1 MLERLSRDGGQGRLR
16 RELGKEG
23 AMVKEVLRTPSEQR
37 FADELSRL
45 QAQDAEPKPKGWQL
59 SPRAVRRFILGDAAT
74 KVSQK
79 FYGDDPLVDRCIV
92 SLMGHQGLM
101 LVGEPGTAK
110 SLLSELLAAAISGD
124 SGLVIQGS
132 AGIVEDHLRY
142 GWNYALLLAEG
153 PSERALVPSP
163 MLNGMRAGK
172 IVRVEE
178 LTRCAPEVQDAMISL
193 MSEKTVT
200 IPELGPGAEVRAT
213 PGFNVIG
220 TANLRDRGVHDMS
233 SALKRRF
240 NFETVHPIASADF
253 EKELVGRQLAER
265 MAEHQVKPAIKE
277 DVLDLLVSVFRD
289 LRSGTTADGA
299 AVTQPASVMSTAEAV
314 NVAHAAALDA
324 AYLDTGAIS
333 GAHVARQIRG
343 VVFKDD
349 PEDAR
354 KFRAYLDHIAKA
366 RAKRSKVWGEFF
378 AAAKKDSNG

>member
-1 MLERLSRDGGQGRLR
+1 
-16 RELGKEG
+16 
-23 AMVKEVLRTPSEQR
+23 MVSDIQRAPAEQR
-37 FADELSRL
+37 FAAELQRL
-45 QAQDAEPKPKGWQL
+45 QAADSDPKPKGWRL
-59 SPRAVRRFILGDAAT
+59 SPRAVRRFILGDASRDVT
-74 KVSQK
+74 QK

-124 SGLVIQGS
+124 SGLVVQGS
-132 AGIVEDHLRY
+132 AGVIEDHLRY

-163 MLNGMRAGK
+163 VLTGMRLGK

-193 MSEKTVT
+193 MSEKTIV
-200 IPELGPGAEVRAT
+200 IPELGPGMESRAA
-213 PGFNVIG
+213 PGFNIIG

-240 NFETVHPIASADF
+240 NFETVHPIADAAF
-253 EKELVGRQLAER
+253 ERELVARQVGER
-265 MAEHQVKPAIKE
+265 MADHPIKPAMSE
-277 DVLDLLVSVFRD
+277 EVLDLIVSVFRD
-289 LRSGTTADGA
+289 LRTGTTSDGA
-299 AVTQPASVMSTAEAV
+299 AVAQPNSVMSTAEAV
-314 NVAHAAALDA
+314 NVAHGASLDA
-324 AYLDTGAIS
+324 AYFDGGAIS

-343 VVFKDD
+343 IVFKDE
-349 PEDAR
+349 PEDLR

-366 RAKRSKVWGEFF
+366 RAKRSRAWSDFH
-378 AAAKKDSNG
+378 AAAKKNLND

>member
-1 MLERLSRDGGQGRLR
+1 
-16 RELGKEG
+16 
-23 AMVKEVLRTPSEQR
+23 MVKEVLRTPAEQR
-37 FADELSRL
+37 FADELSQLKAR
-45 QAQDAEPKPKGWQL
+45 DAEPKPKGWQL
-59 SPRAVRRFILGDAAT
+59 SPRAVRRFILGDALT

-132 AGIVEDHLRY
+132 AGIIEDHLRY

-163 MLNGMRAGK
+163 MFNGMRAGK

-240 NFETVHPIASADF
+240 NFETVHPIANADF
-253 EKELVGRQLAER
+253 EKELIGRQLAER
-265 MAEHQVKPAIKE
+265 MAEHQVKPAIME
-277 DVLDLLVSVFRD
+277 DVLHLLVSVFRD
-289 LRSGTTADGA
+289 LRTGTTADGA
-299 AVTQPASVMSTAEAV
+299 AVAQPASVMSTAEAV

-333 GAHVARQIRG
+333 GAHIARQIRG

-366 RAKRSKVWGEFF
+366 RAKRNKAWSEFF
-378 AAAKKDSNG
+378 AAAKKDANG

>member
-1 MLERLSRDGGQGRLR
+1 
-16 RELGKEG
+16 
-23 AMVKEVLRTPSEQR
+23 MVKEVLRAPAEQR

-45 QAQDAEPKPKGWQL
+45 AAADNEPRPKGWRL
-59 SPRAVRRFILGDAAT
+59 SPRAVRRFILGDKAANVT
-74 KVSQK
+74 QK

-124 SGLVIQGS
+124 STLVIQGS
-132 AGIVEDHLRY
+132 AGIIEDHLRY

-153 PSERALVPSP
+153 PSERALAPSP
-163 MLNGMRAGK
+163 VFNAMRGGK

-178 LTRCAPEVQDAMISL
+178 LTRCAPEVQDALISL
-193 MSEKTVT
+193 MSEKTIA
-200 IPELGPGAEVRAT
+200 IPELGPASENRAT

-240 NFETVHPIASADF
+240 NFETVQPIADPAF
-253 EKELVGRQLAER
+253 EKELVARQVAER
-265 MAEHQVKPAIKE
+265 MADHPNSKPVHG
-277 DVLDLLVSVFRD
+277 DVIDLVVSVFRD
-289 LRSGTTADGA
+289 LRTGVTSEGA
-299 AVTQPASVMSTAEAV
+299 NVAQPNSVMSTAEAV

-324 AYLDTGAIS
+324 AYLDTSAIG

-354 KFRAYLDHIAKA
+354 KFRAYVDHIAKA
-366 RAKRSKVWGEFF
+366 RAKRSKIWSDFHS
-378 AAAKKDSNG
+378 AAKKD

>member
-1 MLERLSRDGGQGRLR
+1 MVTDVQRAPAER
-16 RELGKEG
+16 
-23 AMVKEVLRTPSEQR
+23 R
-37 FADELSRL
+37 FADELQRL
-45 QAQDAEPKPKGWQL
+45 EAVDKEPKPKGWRL
-59 SPRAVRRFILGDAAT
+59 SPRAVRRFILGDKAAN
-74 KVSQK
+74 VSQK
-79 FYGDDPLVDRCIV
+79 FFGDDPLIDRCIV

-110 SLLSELLAAAISGD
+110 SQLSELLAAAISSD
-124 SGLVIQGS
+124 SNLVVQGS
-132 AGIVEDHLRY
+132 AGVIEDHLRY

-163 MLNGMRAGK
+163 VLNAMRMGK

-178 LTRCAPEVQDAMISL
+178 LTRCAPEVQDALISL
-193 MSEKTVT
+193 MSEKTIA
-200 IPELGPGAEVRAT
+200 IPELGPGAESRAA

-240 NFETVHPIASADF
+240 NFETVHPIADAAF
-253 EKELVGRQLAER
+253 EKELVAKQVAER
-265 MAEHQVKPAIKE
+265 MADHTIKPGLGDE
-277 DVLDLLVSVFRD
+277 VLDLVVSVFRD
-289 LRSGTTADGA
+289 LRTGTTSEGA
-299 AVTQPASVMSTAEAV
+299 SVAQPNSVMSTAEAV

-324 AYLDTGAIS
+324 AYLDAGKMS
-333 GAHVARQIRG
+333 GEHVARQIRG

-366 RAKRSKVWGEFF
+366 RAKRSKAWSDFYT
-378 AAAKKDSNG
+378 AAKKNLNV